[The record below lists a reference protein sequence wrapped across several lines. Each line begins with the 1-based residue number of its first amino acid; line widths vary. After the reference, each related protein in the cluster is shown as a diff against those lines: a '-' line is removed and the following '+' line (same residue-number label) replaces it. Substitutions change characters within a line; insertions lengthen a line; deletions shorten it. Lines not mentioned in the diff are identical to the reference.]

1 MCCVSTRYCT
11 AVILLLHMYVY
22 YIYVY
27 YLYSCTD
34 QFLRGVLHF
43 NQVSFNETNG
53 AV

>member
-1 MCCVSTRYCT
+1 MCCVTRYCT

-34 QFLRGVLHF
+34 QYLRGVLHF